1 MFKVISFSV
10 TVGGENNSPS
20 TIIIIVCV
28 ILGLLFL
35 GLLAFIIY
43 HYRKGLHKV
52 ILKSKGNSIIV
63 ETSFDRQ
70 QKHMLLRSR
79 SSEKSDTSLNVEA
92 NGKVEYARVC
102 FESAGELLRWQKY
115 YSKLTEIT
123 TAQCLSTLC

>member
-1 MFKVISFSV
+1 MGDKDK
-10 TVGGENNSPS
+10 NPS
-20 TIIIIVCV
+20 TIIMIVCV

-79 SSEKSDTSLNVEA
+79 SSDKSDTSLNGQA

-102 FESAGELLRWQKY
+102 FESDGELLSR
-115 YSKLTEIT
+115 
-123 TAQCLSTLC
+123 